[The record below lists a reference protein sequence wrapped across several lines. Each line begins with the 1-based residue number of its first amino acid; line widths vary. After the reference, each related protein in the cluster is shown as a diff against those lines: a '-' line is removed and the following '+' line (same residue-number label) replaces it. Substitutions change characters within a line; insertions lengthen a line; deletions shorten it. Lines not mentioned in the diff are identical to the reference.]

1 MTCVHVEAAK
11 SIKNAAVLTSKL
23 KCDRRANI
31 ECTHV
36 DVVGT
41 FFDMLKSP
49 NSNVFLYLIQ
59 SS

>member
-41 FFDMLKSP
+41 FFDGA
-49 NSNVFLYLIQ
+49 
-59 SS
+59 